1 MSDHLQT
8 LEGKIEPVEL
18 EDEMR
23 SSFID
28 YAMSVLT
35 DRALPD
41 VRDGLKPS
49 QRRILVA
56 MNDLGLAPNKQHR
69 KCAKIAGDTSG
80 NYHPHG
86 EAVIYPTLVRMAQD
100 FNMRYTLVDGQ
111 GNFGSVEGDSPAA
124 MRYTEAR
131 FSKIAVEM
139 LRDIDA
145 NTVDWMPNY
154 DETRREPRV
163 LPSRMPNLL
172 VNGAA
177 GIAVGMATNIPPH
190 NLGEVVDAIMHLVDN
205 PDADADQLM
214 AFIKGPDFPTGGV
227 ILGTGGYKEAYRT
240 GRGRVRVRAKAHTE
254 QLKGNRSAIVVTE
267 LPYQVN
273 RAALIDNIV
282 DLVKTKKITEISDLR
297 NESDRS
303 GMRLVIELKREAIP
317 MVVLNKL
324 YKHTQ
329 MQTTFGIINIAL
341 VGGVP
346 RTLTLP
352 EMLQAYIAFQ
362 KEIVIRRTKFELD
375 KAETRA
381 HILEGLLVALD
392 NLDQIISIIRKAPD
406 GDTARESL
414 MDTFELTRPQA
425 QAILDLRLQKLTG
438 LERDKVKEEHAGL
451 LARIK
456 ELRELLGDE
465 GAVLGVIKGELTEIK
480 RLYNDDRRT
489 EIVPDEGEID
499 LEDLIAE
506 EQMAITITKTGYV
519 KRIPVATYRQQKRG
533 GIGVA
538 GMDLKDEDEVEH
550 LFITSTHNF
559 LLFFTSVGKV
569 YRLKVHEL
577 PLAGRNAKGKHI
589 VNLLPLRQDEK
600 ICAVI
605 NTRDFDVA
613 EGKYLDLRDEAGHRE
628 EDSLRQLQHASQ
640 ERWHHR
646 HRHPRGGRAAGR
658 APHLG
663 RRRPDDDQPSRPGHP
678 LQRGGRA
685 GHRPRYVRRQG
696 DEASQGRRG
705 HQHGRRPRRQRP
717 LRDHRER
724 IRQAHADERVPRA
737 GTWRPGRA
745 HRPAHRPQGIP
756 RGGQGGPRQSRDR
769 AAEPRRGRDPHAG
782 RPDPA
787 LRPHHAGRQG
797 DEHARGR
804 RRERHRPD
812 GRQRE
817 RRHRRGDRRGL
828 ICAVGSAARHH
839 QARRTLVRALKWARA
854 ADAARAHLRCLVSSP
869 VGSGV
874 AARADSSPRRR
885 PRPGPARA
893 AGQPP

>member
-1 MSDHLQT
+1 MSDSLQT
-8 LEGKIEPVEL
+8 LEGKIEPIEL

-56 MNDLGLAPNKQHR
+56 MNDLGLAPNKSHR

-163 LPSRMPNLL
+163 LPSRMPNLM
-172 VNGAA
+172 VNGAS

-190 NLGEVVDAIMHLVDN
+190 NLGEVVDAIYHLVDN
-205 PDADADQLM
+205 PEATADDLM

-227 ILGTGGYKEAYRT
+227 ILGTGGFKEAYRT
-240 GRGRVRVRAKAHTE
+240 GRGRIRVRAKAHTE
-254 QLKGNRSAIVVTE
+254 QIKGNRSAIVVTE

-273 RAALIDNIV
+273 RASLIDNIV

-297 NESDRS
+297 NESDRA

-329 MQTTFGIINIAL
+329 MQTTFGVINIAL

-392 NLDQIISIIRKAPD
+392 NLDQIISIIRRSPD
-406 GDTARESL
+406 GDVAREAL
-414 MDTFELTRPQA
+414 IDTFELTRPQA
-425 QAILDLRLQKLTG
+425 QAILDLRLQRLTG

-456 ELRELLGDE
+456 ELRQLLGDE
-465 GAVLGVIKGELTEIK
+465 GSILALIKGELAEIK
-480 RLYNDDRRT
+480 RMYNDDRRT
-489 EIVPDEGEID
+489 DIVPDEGEID

-538 GMDLKDEDEVEH
+538 GMDLKEEDEVEH
-550 LFITSTHNF
+550 LFITSTHNY

-605 NTRDFDVA
+605 NTRNFDES
-613 EGKYLDLRDEAGHRE
+613 EGKYLILGTRKGIVKKTLFASYNTKLKADGIIAIKIREDDELLAVRHTSGDDDIMMISRLGQAIRFHEADVRPTGRSASGVHGMRLRKGDEVISMDIARDDSDLFVITENGFGKRTPISEYRITG
-628 EDSLRQLQHASQ
+628 
-640 ERWHHR
+640 
-646 HRHPRGGRAAGR
+646 RGG
-658 APHLG
+658 LG
-663 RRRPDDDQPSRPGHP
+663 
-678 LQRGGRA
+678 
-685 GHRPRYVRRQG
+685 VRTVALTDRKG
-696 DEASQGRRG
+696 YLVGVKVV
-705 HQHGRRPRRQRP
+705 
-717 LRDHRER
+717 RENHE
-724 IRQAHADERVPRA
+724 ILL
-737 GTWRPGRA
+737 
-745 HRPAHRPQGIP
+745 
-756 RGGQGGPRQSRDR
+756 QSRDGVMIR
-769 AAEPRRGRDPHAG
+769 
-782 RPDPA
+782 
-787 LRPHHAGRQG
+787 
-797 DEHARGR
+797 
-804 RRERHRPD
+804 
-812 GRQRE
+812 
-817 RRHRRGDRRGL
+817 
-828 ICAVGSAARHH
+828 
-839 QARRTLVRALKWARA
+839 VRADGVSRHGRATQGVRVMNMREGDVVSAIARMVVSESGA
-854 ADAARAHLRCLVSSP
+854 TDEEIDAD
-869 VGSGV
+869 
-874 AARADSSPRRR
+874 
-885 PRPGPARA
+885 
-893 AGQPP
+893 

>member
-1 MSDHLQT
+1 VDQLQT
-8 LEGKIEPVEL
+8 LEGKIEPIEL

-23 SSFID
+23 NSFID
-28 YAMSVLT
+28 YAMSVIV

-56 MNDLGLAPNKQHR
+56 MNDLGLAPNRQHR

-100 FNMRYTLVDGQ
+100 FNMRYPLVDGQ
-111 GNFGSVEGDSPAA
+111 GNFGSVEGDPPAA

-131 FSKIAVEM
+131 LSRIAMEM

-145 NTVDWMPNY
+145 NTVDWVPNY
-154 DETRREPRV
+154 DETRREPTI
-163 LPSRMPNLL
+163 LPSRMPNLM
-172 VNGAA
+172 VNGSN

-190 NLGEVVDAIMHLVDN
+190 NLGEVVDATVALIDD
-205 PDADADQLM
+205 PQATADDLM
-214 AFIKGPDFPTGGV
+214 EYVQGPDFPTGGT
-227 ILGTGGYKEAYRT
+227 ILGTAGFKEAYRT

-254 QLKGNRSAIVVTE
+254 QLKGNRSAIIVTE

-282 DLVKTKKITEISDLR
+282 ELVKSKKLTEISDLR

-303 GMRLVIELKREAIP
+303 GMRLVIELKREAVP

-352 EMLQAYIAFQ
+352 EMLQAYISFQ
-362 KEIVIRRTKFELD
+362 KEIVVRRTKFELD

-392 NLDQIISIIRKAPD
+392 NLDQIIAIIRRASD
-406 GDTARESL
+406 VETARDAL
-414 MDTFELTRPQA
+414 MDTFELTQPQA
-425 QAILDLRLQKLTG
+425 QAILDLRLHRLTQ
-438 LERDKVKEEHAGL
+438 LERESVKQEHQGL

-465 GAVLGVIKGELTEIK
+465 AAIYAVIKGELLEIK
-480 RLYNDDRRT
+480 RLYDDSRRT
-489 EIVPDEGEID
+489 EIVPDEGD
-499 LEDLIAE
+499 LDVEDLIAE

-519 KRIPVATYRQQKRG
+519 KRLPSLTYRQQHRG

-538 GMDLKDEDEVEH
+538 GMDLKEEDEVEH
-550 LFITSTHNF
+550 LFITTTHHF

-577 PLAGRNAKGKHI
+577 PLGGRTSRGKHI
-589 VNLLPLRQDEK
+589 ANLLPMRQDEK

-605 NTRDFDVA
+605 ATRNFDVA
-613 EGKYLDLRDEAGHRE
+613 EGRFLMFGTRKGMVKKTLFGSYNTPLKADGIIAINIREGDELIAV
-628 EDSLRQLQHASQ
+628 
-640 ERWHHR
+640 R
-646 HRHPRGGRAAGR
+646 HTSG
-658 APHLG
+658 
-663 RRRPDDDQPSRPGHP
+663 DDDIIIVSRLGQSIRFHEGDARPMGRNTSGV
-678 LQRGGRA
+678 RGMRM
-685 GHRPRYVRRQG
+685 RKG
-696 DEASQGRRG
+696 DEVIAMDIARDDSDLFVVTENGFGKRTHMDEYPVQG
-705 HQHGRRPRRQRP
+705 
-717 LRDHRER
+717 
-724 IRQAHADERVPRA
+724 
-737 GTWRPGRA
+737 
-745 HRPAHRPQGIP
+745 
-756 RGGQGGPRQSRDR
+756 RGGQGVMTVKLTDRKGYLAGVRVVRENHELMLQSRDGVVIRMR
-769 AAEPRRGRDPHAG
+769 ADEIQRYGRATQGVRVMNMREGDVVVAVARMVISADADAVAPEA
-782 RPDPA
+782 
-787 LRPHHAGRQG
+787 G
-797 DEHARGR
+797 DEEIEG
-804 RRERHRPD
+804 
-812 GRQRE
+812 
-817 RRHRRGDRRGL
+817 
-828 ICAVGSAARHH
+828 
-839 QARRTLVRALKWARA
+839 
-854 ADAARAHLRCLVSSP
+854 
-869 VGSGV
+869 
-874 AARADSSPRRR
+874 
-885 PRPGPARA
+885 
-893 AGQPP
+893 

>member
-1 MSDHLQT
+1 MSDQLQT
-8 LEGKIEPVEL
+8 LEGKIEPIEL
-18 EDEMR
+18 EEEMR

-28 YAMSVLT
+28 YAMSVIV

-56 MNDLGLAPNKQHR
+56 MNDLGLAPTKQPR

-100 FNMRYTLVDGQ
+100 FNMRYTLVQGQ

-131 FSKIAVEM
+131 FSRIAVEM

-145 NTVDWMPNY
+145 NTVDWVPNY
-154 DETRREPRV
+154 DETRREPTV
-163 LPSRMPNLL
+163 LPSRVPNLL
-172 VNGAA
+172 INGSA

-190 NLGEVVDAIMHLVDN
+190 NLGEVVDATVHVVEN
-205 PDADADQLM
+205 PDASADDLM
-214 AFIKGPDFPTGGV
+214 QFIKGPDFPTGGV
-227 ILGTGGYKEAYRT
+227 ILGTAGFKEAYRT

-254 QLKGNRSAIVVTE
+254 QIRGNRSAIIVTE

-273 RAALIDNIV
+273 RASLIDNIV
-282 DLVKTKKITEISDLR
+282 DLVKNKKLTEISDLR
-297 NESDRS
+297 NESDRN
-303 GMRLVIELKREAIP
+303 GMRLVIELKREAVP

-352 EMLQAYIAFQ
+352 EMIKAYIAFQ
-362 KEIVIRRTKFELD
+362 KEIIIRRTKFELD

-392 NLDQIISIIRKAPD
+392 NLDQIISIIRHAAD
-406 GDTARESL
+406 VESARDAL
-414 MDTFELTRPQA
+414 IDTFELTRPQA
-425 QAILDLRLQKLTG
+425 QAILDLRLQKLTS
-438 LERDKVKEEHAGL
+438 LERDKVKEEHEGL
-451 LARIK
+451 LTRIK
-456 ELRELLGDE
+456 ELRALLGDE
-465 GAVLGVIKGELTEIK
+465 AAIYGVIRDELLEIK

-538 GMDLKDEDEVEH
+538 GMDLKEEDEVEH
-550 LFITSTHNF
+550 LFITSTHNY

-605 NTRDFDVA
+605 NTHNFDVS
-613 EGKYLDLRDEAGHRE
+613 EGKYLIFATRLGIVKKTLFGSYNTPRKSDGIIAIDIRDGDELLAVRHTSGDDDVMMISRLGQAIRFHESDVRPMGRNASGVRGMKLRKGDEVISMDIARDDSDLFVITENGFGKRTPISEYRITG
-628 EDSLRQLQHASQ
+628 
-640 ERWHHR
+640 
-646 HRHPRGGRAAGR
+646 RGGIGIRTVALTDRKGY
-658 APHLG
+658 LVG
-663 RRRPDDDQPSRPGHP
+663 VKV
-678 LQRGGRA
+678 
-685 GHRPRYVRRQG
+685 VR
-696 DEASQGRRG
+696 DNHEIM
-705 HQHGRRPRRQRP
+705 
-717 LRDHRER
+717 L
-724 IRQAHADERVPRA
+724 
-737 GTWRPGRA
+737 
-745 HRPAHRPQGIP
+745 
-756 RGGQGGPRQSRDR
+756 QSRD
-769 AAEPRRGRDPHAG
+769 
-782 RPDPA
+782 
-787 LRPHHAGRQG
+787 
-797 DEHARGR
+797 
-804 RRERHRPD
+804 
-812 GRQRE
+812 
-817 RRHRRGDRRGL
+817 
-828 ICAVGSAARHH
+828 
-839 QARRTLVRALKWARA
+839 
-854 ADAARAHLRCLVSSP
+854 
-869 VGSGV
+869 GV
-874 AARADSSPRRR
+874 VIRMRADGIQRYGRATQGVKVMNMREGDVVSAI
-885 PRPGPARA
+885 ARMVVSDSGTTDEEIDA
-893 AGQPP
+893 N

>member
-1 MSDHLQT
+1 MSDSLQT
-8 LEGKIEPVEL
+8 LEGKIEPIEL

-28 YAMSVLT
+28 YAMSVIT

-49 QRRILVA
+49 QRRVLVA

-100 FNMRYTLVDGQ
+100 FNMRYPLVDGQ

-131 FSKIAVEM
+131 FSKISVEM
-139 LRDIDA
+139 MRDIDA

-154 DETRREPRV
+154 DETRREPTV
-163 LPSRMPNLL
+163 LPSRMPNLM

-190 NLGEVVDAIMHLVDN
+190 NLGEVVDATMHVIDD
-205 PDADADQLM
+205 PDASPDDLM
-214 AFIKGPDFPTGGV
+214 KFIKGPDFPTGGV
-227 ILGTGGYKEAYRT
+227 ILGTTGFKEAYRT

-254 QLKGNRSAIVVTE
+254 RLKGNRSAIVVTE

-273 RAALIDNIV
+273 RASLIDNIV
-282 DLVKTKKITEISDLR
+282 DLVKTKKLTEISDLR

-346 RTLTLP
+346 RTLALP
-352 EMLQAYIAFQ
+352 DMLKAYVAFQ

-392 NLDQIISIIRKAPD
+392 NLDQVISIIRKASD
-406 GDTARESL
+406 VDVARDAL

-425 QAILDLRLQKLTG
+425 QAILDLRLQKLTS
-438 LERDKVKEEHAGL
+438 LERDKVTEEHHGL

-456 ELRELLGDE
+456 ELRELLGDQ
-465 GAVLGVIKGELTEIK
+465 ASIYGVIKTELLEIK

-489 EIVPDEGEID
+489 DIVPDEGELD

-533 GIGVA
+533 GIGVS
-538 GMDLKDEDEVEH
+538 GMDLKEEDEVEH

-605 NTRDFDVA
+605 NTRNFDVS
-613 EGKYLDLRDEAGHRE
+613 EGKHLILGTRKGVVKKTLFGSYSTPRKSDGIIAIKIREDDELLAVRHTSGDDDIMIISRLGQAIRFHESDVRPTGRSASGVIGMRLRKGDEVISMDIARDDSDLFVITENGFGKRTPISEYRITG
-628 EDSLRQLQHASQ
+628 
-640 ERWHHR
+640 
-646 HRHPRGGRAAGR
+646 RGGIG
-658 APHLG
+658 
-663 RRRPDDDQPSRPGHP
+663 
-678 LQRGGRA
+678 
-685 GHRPRYVRRQG
+685 VRTVALTDRKG
-696 DEASQGRRG
+696 YLVGVKVV
-705 HQHGRRPRRQRP
+705 
-717 LRDHRER
+717 RENHE
-724 IRQAHADERVPRA
+724 IML
-737 GTWRPGRA
+737 
-745 HRPAHRPQGIP
+745 
-756 RGGQGGPRQSRDR
+756 QSRDGVVIR
-769 AAEPRRGRDPHAG
+769 
-782 RPDPA
+782 
-787 LRPHHAGRQG
+787 
-797 DEHARGR
+797 
-804 RRERHRPD
+804 
-812 GRQRE
+812 
-817 RRHRRGDRRGL
+817 
-828 ICAVGSAARHH
+828 
-839 QARRTLVRALKWARA
+839 VRADGISRHGRATQGVRVMNMREGDIVSAIARMVVSESGA
-854 ADAARAHLRCLVSSP
+854 TDEEIEAD
-869 VGSGV
+869 
-874 AARADSSPRRR
+874 
-885 PRPGPARA
+885 
-893 AGQPP
+893 

>member
-1 MSDHLQT
+1 MSDNLQT
-8 LEGKIEPVEL
+8 LEGKIEPIEL

-28 YAMSVLT
+28 YAMSVIT

-49 QRRILVA
+49 QRRVLVA
-56 MNDLGLAPNKQHR
+56 MHDLGLAPNKAHR

-100 FNMRYTLVDGQ
+100 FNMRYPLVGGQ

-131 FSKIAVEM
+131 FSRIAVEM
-139 LRDIDA
+139 MRDIDA
-145 NTVDWMPNY
+145 NTVDWKPNY
-154 DETRREPRV
+154 DETRREPTV
-163 LPSRMPNLL
+163 LPSRMPNLM
-172 VNGAA
+172 VNGAS

-190 NLGEVVDAIMHLVDN
+190 NLGEVVDATVHVLDH
-205 PDADADQLM
+205 PDATADDLM
-214 AFIKGPDFPTGGV
+214 ELIKGPDFPTGGV
-227 ILGTGGYKEAYRT
+227 ILGTAGFKEAYRT

-282 DLVKTKKITEISDLR
+282 DLVKTKKLTEISDLR

-352 EMLQAYIAFQ
+352 EMLKAYVAFQ

-392 NLDQIISIIRKAPD
+392 NLDQVISIIRKASD
-406 GDTARESL
+406 VDTARAAL

-425 QAILDLRLQKLTG
+425 QAILDLRLQKLTS
-438 LERDKVKEEHAGL
+438 LERDKVTEEHHGL

-465 GAVLGVIKGELTEIK
+465 ANIYGVIKTELLEIK

-489 EIVPDEGEID
+489 EIVPDEGELD

-506 EQMAITITKTGYV
+506 EQMVITITKTGYV

-533 GIGVA
+533 GVGVA
-538 GMDLKDEDEVEH
+538 GMELKEEDEVEH

-605 NTRDFDVA
+605 NTRNFDPSD
-613 EGKYLDLRDEAGHRE
+613 GKFLIFGTRAGNVKKTLFGSYNTPLKADGIIAIDIRPGDELMAVRNTTG
-628 EDSLRQLQHASQ
+628 
-640 ERWHHR
+640 
-646 HRHPRGGRAAGR
+646 
-658 APHLG
+658 
-663 RRRPDDDQPSRPGHP
+663 DDDIMMVSRLGQGIRFHESDVRPTGRNTSGM
-678 LQRGGRA
+678 RGMKL
-685 GHRPRYVRRQG
+685 RR
-696 DEASQGRRG
+696 
-705 HQHGRRPRRQRP
+705 
-717 LRDHRER
+717 
-724 IRQAHADERVPRA
+724 ADEVISMDIARDDSDLFVVTDNGYGKRTPISEWRVQA
-737 GTWRPGRA
+737 
-745 HRPAHRPQGIP
+745 
-756 RGGQGGPRQSRDR
+756 RGGQGVIAIKLTDVKGYLVGVRLVRENHELMLQSRDGVMIRIRSDGISRQSRTATGVR
-769 AAEPRRGRDPHAG
+769 VMNMRE
-782 RPDPA
+782 
-787 LRPHHAGRQG
+787 G
-797 DEHARGR
+797 DVVSAIARMVVSESGATD
-804 RRERHRPD
+804 EEID
-812 GRQRE
+812 
-817 RRHRRGDRRGL
+817 
-828 ICAVGSAARHH
+828 
-839 QARRTLVRALKWARA
+839 
-854 ADAARAHLRCLVSSP
+854 AD
-869 VGSGV
+869 
-874 AARADSSPRRR
+874 
-885 PRPGPARA
+885 
-893 AGQPP
+893 

>member
-1 MSDHLQT
+1 MSDSLQT
-8 LEGKIEPVEL
+8 LEGKIEPIEL

-56 MNDLGLAPNKQHR
+56 MNDLGLAPNKAHR

-139 LRDIDA
+139 LRDLDS
-145 NTVDWMPNY
+145 NTVDWMANY

-163 LPSRMPNLL
+163 LPSRMPNLM

-190 NLGEVVDAIMHLVDN
+190 NLGEVVDAIVHLVDN
-205 PDADADQLM
+205 PGATADDLM
-214 AFIKGPDFPTGGV
+214 EFIKGPDFPTGGV
-227 ILGTGGYKEAYRT
+227 ILGTGGFKEAYRT
-240 GRGRVRVRAKAHTE
+240 GRGRIRVRAKAHTE
-254 QLKGNRSAIVVTE
+254 QIKGNRSAIIVTE

-297 NESDRS
+297 NESDRA

-329 MQTTFGIINIAL
+329 MQTTFGVINIAL

-392 NLDQIISIIRKAPD
+392 NLDQIISIIRHAAD
-406 GDTARESL
+406 GDAARDAL
-414 MDTFELTRPQA
+414 MDTFELTRPQS

-456 ELRELLGDE
+456 ELRDLLGDE
-465 GAVLGVIKGELTEIK
+465 SAVLGVIKSELAEIR
-480 RLYNDDRRT
+480 RLFNDDRRT
-489 EIVPDEGEID
+489 DIVPDEGEID

-519 KRIPVATYRQQKRG
+519 KRLPVATYRQQKRG

-538 GMDLKDEDEVEH
+538 GMDLKEEDEVEH

-605 NTRDFDVA
+605 NTRNFGESD
-613 EGKYLDLRDEAGHRE
+613 GKYLILGTRKGIVKKTLFASYNTKLKADGIIAIKIREDDELLAVRNTSGDDDIMMISRLGQAIRFHESDVRPTGRSASGVHGMRLRKGDEVISMDIARDDSDLFVITENGFGKRTPISEYRITA
-628 EDSLRQLQHASQ
+628 
-640 ERWHHR
+640 
-646 HRHPRGGRAAGR
+646 RGGLGVRTVALTDRKGYLVGVKVVRENHEIMLQSREGVMIRVRADGISRHGR
-658 APHLG
+658 AT
-663 RRRPDDDQPSRPGHP
+663 
-678 LQRGGRA
+678 
-685 GHRPRYVRRQG
+685 QG
-696 DEASQGRRG
+696 VKVMNMREGDVVSAIARMVVSESGATDEEI
-705 HQHGRRPRRQRP
+705 
-717 LRDHRER
+717 D
-724 IRQAHADERVPRA
+724 AD
-737 GTWRPGRA
+737 
-745 HRPAHRPQGIP
+745 
-756 RGGQGGPRQSRDR
+756 
-769 AAEPRRGRDPHAG
+769 
-782 RPDPA
+782 
-787 LRPHHAGRQG
+787 
-797 DEHARGR
+797 
-804 RRERHRPD
+804 
-812 GRQRE
+812 
-817 RRHRRGDRRGL
+817 
-828 ICAVGSAARHH
+828 
-839 QARRTLVRALKWARA
+839 
-854 ADAARAHLRCLVSSP
+854 
-869 VGSGV
+869 
-874 AARADSSPRRR
+874 
-885 PRPGPARA
+885 
-893 AGQPP
+893 

>member
-1 MSDHLQT
+1 MSDSLQT
-8 LEGKIEPVEL
+8 LEGKIEPIEL

-56 MNDLGLAPNKQHR
+56 MNDLGLAPNKAHR

-139 LRDIDA
+139 LRDLDA

-163 LPSRMPNLL
+163 LPSRMPNLM

-190 NLGEVVDAIMHLVDN
+190 NLGEVVDAIVHLVDN
-205 PDADADQLM
+205 PAATADDLM
-214 AFIKGPDFPTGGV
+214 EFIKGPDFPTGGV
-227 ILGTGGYKEAYRT
+227 ILGTGGFKEAYRT
-240 GRGRVRVRAKAHTE
+240 GRGRIRVRAKAHTE

-297 NESDRS
+297 NESDRA

-329 MQTTFGIINIAL
+329 MQTTFGVINIAL

-392 NLDQIISIIRKAPD
+392 NLDQIISIIRHAAD
-406 GDTARESL
+406 GDTAREAL

-456 ELRELLGDE
+456 ELRDLLGDE
-465 GAVLGVIKGELTEIK
+465 SAVLGVIKSELAEIR
-480 RLYNDDRRT
+480 RLFNDDRRT
-489 EIVPDEGEID
+489 DIVPDEGEID

-519 KRIPVATYRQQKRG
+519 KRLPVATYRQQKRG
-533 GIGVA
+533 GVGVA
-538 GMDLKDEDEVEH
+538 GMDLKEEDEVEH

-605 NTRDFDVA
+605 NTRNFDES
-613 EGKYLDLRDEAGHRE
+613 EGKYLVLGTRRGIVKKTLFASYNTKLKADGIIAIKIREDDELLAVRHTSGDDDVMMISRLGQAIRFHESDVRPTGRSASGVRGMRLRKGDEVISMDVARDDSDLFVITENGFGKRTPISEYRITA
-628 EDSLRQLQHASQ
+628 
-640 ERWHHR
+640 
-646 HRHPRGGRAAGR
+646 RGGLGVRTVALTDRKGYLVGVKVVRENHEIMLQSREGVMIRVRADGISRHGR
-658 APHLG
+658 AT
-663 RRRPDDDQPSRPGHP
+663 
-678 LQRGGRA
+678 
-685 GHRPRYVRRQG
+685 QG
-696 DEASQGRRG
+696 VKVMNMREGDVVSAIARMVVSESGATDEEI
-705 HQHGRRPRRQRP
+705 
-717 LRDHRER
+717 D
-724 IRQAHADERVPRA
+724 AD
-737 GTWRPGRA
+737 
-745 HRPAHRPQGIP
+745 
-756 RGGQGGPRQSRDR
+756 
-769 AAEPRRGRDPHAG
+769 
-782 RPDPA
+782 
-787 LRPHHAGRQG
+787 
-797 DEHARGR
+797 
-804 RRERHRPD
+804 
-812 GRQRE
+812 
-817 RRHRRGDRRGL
+817 
-828 ICAVGSAARHH
+828 
-839 QARRTLVRALKWARA
+839 
-854 ADAARAHLRCLVSSP
+854 
-869 VGSGV
+869 
-874 AARADSSPRRR
+874 
-885 PRPGPARA
+885 
-893 AGQPP
+893 

>member
-1 MSDHLQT
+1 MSDSLQT
-8 LEGKIEPVEL
+8 LEGKIEPIEL

-56 MNDLGLAPNKQHR
+56 MNDLGLAPNKAHR

-139 LRDIDA
+139 LRDIDS

-163 LPSRMPNLL
+163 LPSRMPNLM
-172 VNGAA
+172 VNGAS

-190 NLGEVVDAIMHLVDN
+190 NLGEVVDAIYHLVDN
-205 PDADADQLM
+205 PEATADDLM
-214 AFIKGPDFPTGGV
+214 QFIKGPDFPTGGV
-227 ILGTGGYKEAYRT
+227 ILGTGGFKEAYRT
-240 GRGRVRVRAKAHTE
+240 GRGRIRVRAKAHTE
-254 QLKGNRSAIVVTE
+254 PIKGNRSAIVVTE

-273 RAALIDNIV
+273 RTSLIDNIV

-329 MQTTFGIINIAL
+329 MQTTFGVINIAL

-392 NLDQIISIIRKAPD
+392 NLDQIISIIRKSPD
-406 GDTARESL
+406 GDIAREAL
-414 MDTFELTRPQA
+414 IDTFELTRPQA
-425 QAILDLRLQKLTG
+425 QAILDLRLQRLTG

-465 GAVLGVIKGELTEIK
+465 GSIRALIKGELAEIK

-489 EIVPDEGEID
+489 DIVPDEGEID

-538 GMDLKDEDEVEH
+538 GMDLKEEDEVEH

-605 NTRDFDVA
+605 NTRNFGESD
-613 EGKYLDLRDEAGHRE
+613 GKYLILGTRNGIVKKTLFASYNTKLKADGIIAIKIREDDELLAVRNTSGDDDLMMISRLGQAIRFHEADVRPTGRSASGVHGMRLRKGDEVISMDIARD
-628 EDSLRQLQHASQ
+628 DSDLFVITENGFGKRTPISEYRITA
-640 ERWHHR
+640 
-646 HRHPRGGRAAGR
+646 RGG
-658 APHLG
+658 LG
-663 RRRPDDDQPSRPGHP
+663 
-678 LQRGGRA
+678 
-685 GHRPRYVRRQG
+685 VRTIALTDRKG
-696 DEASQGRRG
+696 YLVGVKVV
-705 HQHGRRPRRQRP
+705 
-717 LRDHRER
+717 RENHE
-724 IRQAHADERVPRA
+724 IVL
-737 GTWRPGRA
+737 
-745 HRPAHRPQGIP
+745 
-756 RGGQGGPRQSRDR
+756 QSRD
-769 AAEPRRGRDPHAG
+769 
-782 RPDPA
+782 
-787 LRPHHAGRQG
+787 
-797 DEHARGR
+797 
-804 RRERHRPD
+804 
-812 GRQRE
+812 
-817 RRHRRGDRRGL
+817 
-828 ICAVGSAARHH
+828 
-839 QARRTLVRALKWARA
+839 
-854 ADAARAHLRCLVSSP
+854 
-869 VGSGV
+869 GV
-874 AARADSSPRRR
+874 VIRMRADGISRYGRATQGVKVMNMREGDVVSAI
-885 PRPGPARA
+885 ARMVVSESGA
-893 AGQPP
+893 TDEEIDAD

>member
-1 MSDHLQT
+1 MSDSLQT
-8 LEGKIEPVEL
+8 LEGKIEPIEL

-131 FSKIAVEM
+131 FSRIAVEM

-154 DETRREPRV
+154 DETRREPKV

-190 NLGEVVDAIMHLVDN
+190 NLGEVVDAIEHLIEHPEATADDLMH
-205 PDADADQLM
+205 
-214 AFIKGPDFPTGGV
+214 FIQGPDFPTGGV
-227 ILGTGGYKEAYRT
+227 ILGTAGFKEAYRT

-273 RAALIDNIV
+273 RASLIDNIV

-329 MQTTFGIINIAL
+329 MQTTFGVINIAL

-392 NLDQIISIIRKAPD
+392 NLDQIISIIRHAAD
-406 GDTARESL
+406 AETAREAL
-414 MDTFELTRPQA
+414 IDTFELTRPQA

-465 GAVLGVIKGELTEIK
+465 TAVMAVIKGELLDIK

-519 KRIPVATYRQQKRG
+519 KRLPVATYRQQKRG

-538 GMDLKDEDEVEH
+538 GMDLKEEDEVEH

-605 NTRDFDVA
+605 NTRNFEESD
-613 EGKYLDLRDEAGHRE
+613 GKYLILGTRNGIVKKTLFSSYNTKLKADGIIAIKIREDDELLAVRNTSGDDDLMMVSRLGQAIRFHESDVRPTGRSASGVHGMRLRKGDEVISMDIARD
-628 EDSLRQLQHASQ
+628 DSDLFVITENGFGKRTPIS
-640 ERWHHR
+640 EYRITG
-646 HRHPRGGRAAGR
+646 RGG
-658 APHLG
+658 LG
-663 RRRPDDDQPSRPGHP
+663 
-678 LQRGGRA
+678 
-685 GHRPRYVRRQG
+685 VRTVALTDRKG
-696 DEASQGRRG
+696 YLVGVKVV
-705 HQHGRRPRRQRP
+705 
-717 LRDHRER
+717 RENHE
-724 IRQAHADERVPRA
+724 IML
-737 GTWRPGRA
+737 
-745 HRPAHRPQGIP
+745 
-756 RGGQGGPRQSRDR
+756 QSRDGVMIR
-769 AAEPRRGRDPHAG
+769 
-782 RPDPA
+782 
-787 LRPHHAGRQG
+787 
-797 DEHARGR
+797 
-804 RRERHRPD
+804 
-812 GRQRE
+812 
-817 RRHRRGDRRGL
+817 
-828 ICAVGSAARHH
+828 
-839 QARRTLVRALKWARA
+839 VRADGISRHGRATQGVKVMNMREGDVVSAIARMVVSESGA
-854 ADAARAHLRCLVSSP
+854 TDEEIDAD
-869 VGSGV
+869 
-874 AARADSSPRRR
+874 
-885 PRPGPARA
+885 
-893 AGQPP
+893 

>member
-1 MSDHLQT
+1 MSDNLQT
-8 LEGKIEPVEL
+8 LEGKIEPIEL

-28 YAMSVLT
+28 YAMSVIT

-49 QRRILVA
+49 QRRVLVA
-56 MNDLGLAPNKQHR
+56 MHDLGLAPNKAHR

-100 FNMRYTLVDGQ
+100 FNMRYPLVGGQ

-139 LRDIDA
+139 MRDIDA
-145 NTVDWMPNY
+145 NTVDWKPNY
-154 DETRREPRV
+154 DETRREPTV
-163 LPSRMPNLL
+163 LPSRMPNLM
-172 VNGAA
+172 VNGAS

-190 NLGEVVDAIMHLVDN
+190 NLGEVVDATVHVLDH
-205 PDADADQLM
+205 PDATPDDLM
-214 AFIKGPDFPTGGV
+214 EFIKGPDFPTGGV
-227 ILGTGGYKEAYRT
+227 ILGTAGFKEAYRT

-254 QLKGNRSAIVVTE
+254 QIKGNRSAIVVTE

-273 RAALIDNIV
+273 RASLIDNIV
-282 DLVKTKKITEISDLR
+282 DLVKTKKLTEISDLR

-352 EMLQAYIAFQ
+352 EMLKAYVAFQ
-362 KEIVIRRTKFELD
+362 KEIVIRRTTFELD

-392 NLDQIISIIRKAPD
+392 NLDQVIRIIRKASD
-406 GDTARESL
+406 VDAAREAL

-425 QAILDLRLQKLTG
+425 QAILDLRLQKLTS
-438 LERDKVKEEHAGL
+438 LERDKVTEEHHGL
-451 LARIK
+451 LVRIK

-465 GAVLGVIKGELTEIK
+465 ANIYGVIKTELLEIR

-489 EIVPDEGEID
+489 EIVPDMGELD

-519 KRIPVATYRQQKRG
+519 KRLPVATYRQQKRG

-538 GMDLKDEDEVEH
+538 GMDLKEEDEVEH

-589 VNLLPLRQDEK
+589 VNLLPLAPGRE
-600 ICAVI
+600 
-605 NTRDFDVA
+605 
-613 EGKYLDLRDEAGHRE
+613 DLRRHQHAQLRRQRGQVPDPRDAQGCGQ
-628 EDSLRQLQHASQ
+628 EDAVRVLQHQAQ
-640 ERWHHR
+640 GRRHHR
-646 HRHPRGGRAAGR
+646 HQHPRGRRAAGR

-663 RRRPDDDQPSRPGHP
+663 RRRRHDDQPPGPGHP
-678 LQRGGRA
+678 LPRGRRAPDRPQRLGGARHA
-685 GHRPRYVRRQG
+685 P
-696 DEASQGRRG
+696 AQGRRG
-705 HQHGRRPRRQRP
+705 HQHGYRPRRQRP

-724 IRQAHADERVPRA
+724 LRQAHAHQRVPHHRA
-737 GTWRPGRA
+737 RRAGRA
-745 HRPAHRPQGIP
+745 HRRADRPQGVP
-756 RGGQGGPRQSRDR
+756 GRRQGGAREPRDR
-769 AAEPRRGRDPHAG
+769 ASESRRRGHSHA
-782 RPDPA
+782 RRRHQP
-787 LRPHHAGRQG
+787 LRARHAGRQG
-797 DEHARGR
+797 HEHARGR
-804 RRERHRPD
+804 RRQRHRPH

-817 RRHRRGDRRGL
+817 RGDGRRDRRGL
-828 ICAVGSAARHH
+828 I
-839 QARRTLVRALKWARA
+839 
-854 ADAARAHLRCLVSSP
+854 
-869 VGSGV
+869 
-874 AARADSSPRRR
+874 
-885 PRPGPARA
+885 A
-893 AGQPP
+893 AGESTWGAA

>member
-1 MSDHLQT
+1 MSDSLQT
-8 LEGKIEPVEL
+8 LEGKIEPIEL

-56 MNDLGLAPNKQHR
+56 MNDLGLAPNKAHR

-139 LRDIDA
+139 LRDLDA

-163 LPSRMPNLL
+163 LPSRMPNLM
-172 VNGAA
+172 VNGAS

-190 NLGEVVDAIMHLVDN
+190 NLGEVVDAIYHLVDN
-205 PDADADQLM
+205 PQATADDLM
-214 AFIKGPDFPTGGV
+214 EFIKGPDFPTGGV
-227 ILGTGGYKEAYRT
+227 ILGTGGFKEAYRT
-240 GRGRVRVRAKAHTE
+240 GRGRIRVRAKAHTE
-254 QLKGNRSAIVVTE
+254 QIKGNRSAIIVTE

-297 NESDRS
+297 NESDRA

-329 MQTTFGIINIAL
+329 MQTTFGVINIAL

-392 NLDQIISIIRKAPD
+392 NLDQIISIIRKSPD
-406 GDTARESL
+406 GDIAREAL
-414 MDTFELTRPQA
+414 IDTFELTRPQA
-425 QAILDLRLQKLTG
+425 QAILDLRLQRLTG

-465 GAVLGVIKGELTEIK
+465 GSILALIKGELAEIK

-489 EIVPDEGEID
+489 DIVPDEGEID

-519 KRIPVATYRQQKRG
+519 KRIPVATYRQQRRG

-538 GMDLKDEDEVEH
+538 GMDLKEEDEVEH
-550 LFITSTHNF
+550 LFITSTHNY

-605 NTRDFDVA
+605 NTRNFEESD
-613 EGKYLDLRDEAGHRE
+613 GKYLILGTRKGIVKKTLFASYNTKLKADGIIAIKIREDDELLVARNTSGDDDIMMISRLGQAIRFHESDVRPTGRSASGVHGMRLRKGDEVITMDIARDDSDLFVITENGFGKRTPISEYRITG
-628 EDSLRQLQHASQ
+628 
-640 ERWHHR
+640 
-646 HRHPRGGRAAGR
+646 RGGIG
-658 APHLG
+658 
-663 RRRPDDDQPSRPGHP
+663 
-678 LQRGGRA
+678 
-685 GHRPRYVRRQG
+685 VRTIALTDRKG
-696 DEASQGRRG
+696 YLVGVKVV
-705 HQHGRRPRRQRP
+705 
-717 LRDHRER
+717 RENHE
-724 IRQAHADERVPRA
+724 IML
-737 GTWRPGRA
+737 
-745 HRPAHRPQGIP
+745 
-756 RGGQGGPRQSRDR
+756 QSRDGVVIR
-769 AAEPRRGRDPHAG
+769 
-782 RPDPA
+782 
-787 LRPHHAGRQG
+787 
-797 DEHARGR
+797 
-804 RRERHRPD
+804 
-812 GRQRE
+812 
-817 RRHRRGDRRGL
+817 
-828 ICAVGSAARHH
+828 
-839 QARRTLVRALKWARA
+839 VRADGISRHGRATQGVRVMNMREGDVVSAIARMVVSESGA
-854 ADAARAHLRCLVSSP
+854 TDEEIDAD
-869 VGSGV
+869 
-874 AARADSSPRRR
+874 
-885 PRPGPARA
+885 
-893 AGQPP
+893 

>member
-1 MSDHLQT
+1 MSDSLQT
-8 LEGKIEPVEL
+8 LEGKIEPIEL

-139 LRDIDA
+139 MRDIDA

-154 DETRREPRV
+154 DETRREPKV

-190 NLGEVVDAIMHLVDN
+190 NLGEVVDAIMHMVDN
-205 PDADADQLM
+205 PEATADDLM
-214 AFIKGPDFPTGGV
+214 QFIHGPDFPTGGV
-227 ILGTGGYKEAYRT
+227 ILGTGGFKEAYRT

-273 RAALIDNIV
+273 RASLIDNIV

-392 NLDQIISIIRKAPD
+392 NLDQIISIIRHAAD
-406 GDTARESL
+406 GETARDAL
-414 MDTFELTRPQA
+414 IDTFELTRPQA

-465 GAVLGVIKGELTEIK
+465 NAVLGVIKTELTEIR

-489 EIVPDEGEID
+489 DIVPDEGEID

-519 KRIPVATYRQQKRG
+519 KRLPVATYRQQKRG

-538 GMDLKDEDEVEH
+538 GMDLKEEDEVEH

-605 NTRDFDVA
+605 NTRNFEESD
-613 EGKYLDLRDEAGHRE
+613 GKYLILGTRNGIVKKTLFSSYNTKLKADGIIAIKIREDDELLAVRNTSGDDDIMMISRLGQAIRFHEADVRPTGRSASGVHGMRLRKGDEVISMDIARDDSDLFVITENGFGKRTPISEYRITG
-628 EDSLRQLQHASQ
+628 
-640 ERWHHR
+640 
-646 HRHPRGGRAAGR
+646 RGG
-658 APHLG
+658 LG
-663 RRRPDDDQPSRPGHP
+663 
-678 LQRGGRA
+678 
-685 GHRPRYVRRQG
+685 VRTVALTDRKG
-696 DEASQGRRG
+696 YLVGVKVV
-705 HQHGRRPRRQRP
+705 
-717 LRDHRER
+717 RENHE
-724 IRQAHADERVPRA
+724 IML
-737 GTWRPGRA
+737 
-745 HRPAHRPQGIP
+745 
-756 RGGQGGPRQSRDR
+756 QSRDGVMIR
-769 AAEPRRGRDPHAG
+769 
-782 RPDPA
+782 
-787 LRPHHAGRQG
+787 
-797 DEHARGR
+797 
-804 RRERHRPD
+804 
-812 GRQRE
+812 
-817 RRHRRGDRRGL
+817 
-828 ICAVGSAARHH
+828 
-839 QARRTLVRALKWARA
+839 VRADGISRHGRATQGVKVMNMREGDVVSAIARMVVSESGA
-854 ADAARAHLRCLVSSP
+854 TDEEIDAD
-869 VGSGV
+869 
-874 AARADSSPRRR
+874 
-885 PRPGPARA
+885 
-893 AGQPP
+893 

>member
-1 MSDHLQT
+1 MSDSLQT
-8 LEGKIEPVEL
+8 LEGKIEPIEL

-56 MNDLGLAPNKQHR
+56 MNDLGLAPNKSHR

-163 LPSRMPNLL
+163 LPSRMPNLM
-172 VNGAA
+172 VNGAS

-190 NLGEVVDAIMHLVDN
+190 NLGEVVDAIYHLVDN
-205 PDADADQLM
+205 PEATADDLM
-214 AFIKGPDFPTGGV
+214 QFIKGPDFPTGGV
-227 ILGTGGYKEAYRT
+227 ILGTGGFKEAYRT

-254 QLKGNRSAIVVTE
+254 QIKGNRSAIVVTE

-273 RAALIDNIV
+273 RASLIDNIV

-297 NESDRS
+297 NESDRA

-392 NLDQIISIIRKAPD
+392 NLDQIISIVRQSPD
-406 GDTARESL
+406 GETAREAL
-414 MDTFELTRPQA
+414 IDTFELTRPQA

-465 GAVLGVIKGELTEIK
+465 SAILGVIKGELAEIK

-489 EIVPDEGEID
+489 DIVPDEGEID

-519 KRIPVATYRQQKRG
+519 KRLPVATYRQQKRG

-538 GMDLKDEDEVEH
+538 GMDLKEEDEVEH

-605 NTRDFDVA
+605 NTRNFDES
-613 EGKYLDLRDEAGHRE
+613 EGKYLILGTRKGIVKKTLFASYNTKLKADGIIAIKIREDDELLAVRHTSGDDDIMMISRLGQAIRFHESDVRPTGRSASGVHGMRLRKGDEVISMDIARDDSDLFVITENGFGKRTPISEYRITG
-628 EDSLRQLQHASQ
+628 
-640 ERWHHR
+640 
-646 HRHPRGGRAAGR
+646 RGG
-658 APHLG
+658 LG
-663 RRRPDDDQPSRPGHP
+663 
-678 LQRGGRA
+678 
-685 GHRPRYVRRQG
+685 VRTVALTDRKG
-696 DEASQGRRG
+696 YLVGVKVV
-705 HQHGRRPRRQRP
+705 
-717 LRDHRER
+717 RENHE
-724 IRQAHADERVPRA
+724 IML
-737 GTWRPGRA
+737 
-745 HRPAHRPQGIP
+745 
-756 RGGQGGPRQSRDR
+756 QSRDGVMIR
-769 AAEPRRGRDPHAG
+769 
-782 RPDPA
+782 
-787 LRPHHAGRQG
+787 
-797 DEHARGR
+797 
-804 RRERHRPD
+804 
-812 GRQRE
+812 
-817 RRHRRGDRRGL
+817 
-828 ICAVGSAARHH
+828 
-839 QARRTLVRALKWARA
+839 VRADGISRHGRATQGVRVMNMREGDVVSAIARMVVSESGA
-854 ADAARAHLRCLVSSP
+854 TDEEIDAD
-869 VGSGV
+869 
-874 AARADSSPRRR
+874 
-885 PRPGPARA
+885 
-893 AGQPP
+893 

>member
-1 MSDHLQT
+1 MSDGLQT
-8 LEGKIEPVEL
+8 LEGKIEPIEL

-139 LRDIDA
+139 LRDLDA

-154 DETRREPRV
+154 DETRREPKV
-163 LPSRMPNLL
+163 LPSRMPNLM
-172 VNGAA
+172 VNGAS

-190 NLGEVVDAIMHLVDN
+190 NLGEVVDAIEHLI
-205 PDADADQLM
+205 DAPEATADDLM
-214 AFIKGPDFPTGGV
+214 QFIKGPDFPTGGV
-227 ILGTGGYKEAYRT
+227 ILGTGGFKEAYRT
-240 GRGRVRVRAKAHTE
+240 GRGRIRVRAKAHTE
-254 QLKGNRSAIVVTE
+254 SLKGNRSAIIVTE

-273 RAALIDNIV
+273 RASLIDNIV
-282 DLVKTKKITEISDLR
+282 ELVKTKKITEISDLR

-329 MQTTFGIINIAL
+329 MQTTFGVINIAL

-392 NLDQIISIIRKAPD
+392 NLDQIIAIIRHASD
-406 GDTARESL
+406 VDSAREAL
-414 MDTFELTRPQA
+414 MDTFELTRPQS
-425 QAILDLRLQKLTG
+425 QAILDLRLQKLTS

-465 GAVLGVIKGELTEIK
+465 GAIMGVIKGELLEIK

-538 GMDLKDEDEVEH
+538 GMELKEEDEVEH
-550 LFITSTHNF
+550 LFITSTHNY

-605 NTRDFDVA
+605 NTRNFDPS
-613 EGKYLDLRDEAGHRE
+613 EGRFLILGTRQGIVKKTLFASYNTKLKADGIIAITIREDDELLAVRHTSGDDDVMMISRLGQAIRFHESDVRPTGRSASGVHGMRLRKGDEVISMDIARDDSDLFVITENGFGKRTPISEYRITA
-628 EDSLRQLQHASQ
+628 
-640 ERWHHR
+640 
-646 HRHPRGGRAAGR
+646 RGG
-658 APHLG
+658 LG
-663 RRRPDDDQPSRPGHP
+663 
-678 LQRGGRA
+678 
-685 GHRPRYVRRQG
+685 VRTISLTDRKG
-696 DEASQGRRG
+696 YLVGVKVV
-705 HQHGRRPRRQRP
+705 
-717 LRDHRER
+717 RDNHE
-724 IRQAHADERVPRA
+724 IVL
-737 GTWRPGRA
+737 
-745 HRPAHRPQGIP
+745 
-756 RGGQGGPRQSRDR
+756 QSRD
-769 AAEPRRGRDPHAG
+769 
-782 RPDPA
+782 
-787 LRPHHAGRQG
+787 
-797 DEHARGR
+797 
-804 RRERHRPD
+804 
-812 GRQRE
+812 
-817 RRHRRGDRRGL
+817 
-828 ICAVGSAARHH
+828 
-839 QARRTLVRALKWARA
+839 
-854 ADAARAHLRCLVSSP
+854 
-869 VGSGV
+869 GV
-874 AARADSSPRRR
+874 VIRMRADGISRYGRATQGVKVMNMREGDIVSAI
-885 PRPGPARA
+885 ARMVVSESGA
-893 AGQPP
+893 TDEEIEAT

>member
-1 MSDHLQT
+1 MSDTLQT
-8 LEGKIEPVEL
+8 LEGKIEPIEL

-23 SSFID
+23 LSFID
-28 YAMSVLT
+28 YAMSVIV

-100 FNMRYTLVDGQ
+100 FNMRYPLVDGQ

-131 FSKIAVEM
+131 FSRIATEM

-145 NTVDWMPNY
+145 NTVDWVPNY
-154 DETRREPRV
+154 DETRREPVV
-163 LPSRMPNLL
+163 LPSRMPNLMI
-172 VNGAA
+172 NGAA

-190 NLGEVVDAIMHLVDN
+190 NLGEVVEAAVHLIEK
-205 PDADADQLM
+205 PGATADDLM
-214 AFIKGPDFPTGGV
+214 RFIKGPDFPTGGL
-227 ILGTGGYKEAYRT
+227 ILGTAGFKEAYRS

-273 RAALIDNIV
+273 RAALIDSIV
-282 DLVKTKKITEISDLR
+282 ELVKTKKLTEISDLR

-303 GMRLVIELKREAIP
+303 GMRVVIELKRDAVP
-317 MVVLNKL
+317 LVVLNKL

-329 MQTTFGIINIAL
+329 MQTTFGVINIAL

-352 EMLQAYIAFQ
+352 ETLKAYIAFQ
-362 KEIVIRRTKFELD
+362 KEIIVRRTKFELD

-392 NLDQIISIIRKAPD
+392 NLDQVISIIRHAAD
-406 GDTARESL
+406 VDTAREAL
-414 MDTFELTRPQA
+414 IDTFELTRPQA
-425 QAILDLRLQKLTG
+425 QAILDLRLQKLTS
-438 LERDKVKEEHAGL
+438 LEREKVVEEHRGL

-465 GAVLGVIKGELTEIK
+465 AAIFAVIKSELLEIK

-506 EQMAITITKTGYV
+506 EEMAITITKTGYV
-519 KRIPVATYRQQKRG
+519 KRLPVATYRQQKRG

-538 GMDLKDEDEVEH
+538 GMELKEEDEVEH
-550 LFITSTHNF
+550 LFITSTHNY
-559 LLFFTSVGKV
+559 LLFFSSVGKV

-577 PLAGRNAKGKHI
+577 PLGGRNARGKHLA
-589 VNLLPLRQDEK
+589 NLLPLRQGEEVR
-600 ICAVI
+600 AVI
-605 NTRDFDVA
+605 NTRNFDVS
-613 EGKYLDLRDEAGHRE
+613 EGKYLIFATRNGKVKKTLFGSYNTPLKADGIIAISVRDGDELMAVRHTSGDDDIIMVSRLGQSIRFHEDDVRPTGRNTEGVTGMKLRTGDEVIAMDIARDDSDLFVITENGYGKRTLISDYPVQG
-628 EDSLRQLQHASQ
+628 
-640 ERWHHR
+640 
-646 HRHPRGGRAAGR
+646 RGGLGVRTIKLTDRKGYLAG
-658 APHLG
+658 
-663 RRRPDDDQPSRPGHP
+663 
-678 LQRGGRA
+678 
-685 GHRPRYVRRQG
+685 VRVV
-696 DEASQGRRG
+696 
-705 HQHGRRPRRQRP
+705 
-717 LRDHRER
+717 RENHE
-724 IRQAHADERVPRA
+724 IML
-737 GTWRPGRA
+737 
-745 HRPAHRPQGIP
+745 
-756 RGGQGGPRQSRDR
+756 QSRD
-769 AAEPRRGRDPHAG
+769 
-782 RPDPA
+782 
-787 LRPHHAGRQG
+787 
-797 DEHARGR
+797 
-804 RRERHRPD
+804 
-812 GRQRE
+812 
-817 RRHRRGDRRGL
+817 
-828 ICAVGSAARHH
+828 
-839 QARRTLVRALKWARA
+839 
-854 ADAARAHLRCLVSSP
+854 
-869 VGSGV
+869 GV
-874 AARADSSPRRR
+874 VIRMRADGIQRYGRATQGVRVMNMREGDVVSAM
-885 PRPGPARA
+885 ARLVVSESGA
-893 AGQPP
+893 TEEEIDAD

>member
-1 MSDHLQT
+1 MSDSLQT
-8 LEGKIEPVEL
+8 LEGKIEPIEL

-154 DETRREPRV
+154 DETRREPKV

-205 PDADADQLM
+205 PEATADDLM
-214 AFIKGPDFPTGGV
+214 QFIQGPDFPTGGV
-227 ILGTGGYKEAYRT
+227 ILGTGGFKEAYRT

-273 RAALIDNIV
+273 RASLIDNIV
-282 DLVKTKKITEISDLR
+282 ELVKTKKITEISDLR

-392 NLDQIISIIRKAPD
+392 NLDQIISIIRHAAD
-406 GDTARESL
+406 GEMAREAL
-414 MDTFELTRPQA
+414 IDTFELTRPQA

-456 ELRELLGDE
+456 DLRALLGDE
-465 GAVLGVIKGELTEIK
+465 NAVLGVIKTELAEIR

-489 EIVPDEGEID
+489 DIVPDEGEID

-519 KRIPVATYRQQKRG
+519 KRLPVATYRQQKRG

-538 GMDLKDEDEVEH
+538 GMDLKEEDEVEH

-605 NTRDFDVA
+605 NTRNFEESD
-613 EGKYLDLRDEAGHRE
+613 GKYLILGTRNGIVKKTLFSSYNTKLKADGIIAIKIREDDELLAVRNTSGDDDIMMISRLGQAIRFHESDVRPTGRSASGVHGMRLRKGDEVISMDIARDDSDLFVITENGFGKRTPISEYRITG
-628 EDSLRQLQHASQ
+628 
-640 ERWHHR
+640 
-646 HRHPRGGRAAGR
+646 RGG
-658 APHLG
+658 LG
-663 RRRPDDDQPSRPGHP
+663 
-678 LQRGGRA
+678 
-685 GHRPRYVRRQG
+685 VRTVALTDRKG
-696 DEASQGRRG
+696 YLVGVKVV
-705 HQHGRRPRRQRP
+705 
-717 LRDHRER
+717 RENHE
-724 IRQAHADERVPRA
+724 IML
-737 GTWRPGRA
+737 
-745 HRPAHRPQGIP
+745 
-756 RGGQGGPRQSRDR
+756 QSRDGVMIR
-769 AAEPRRGRDPHAG
+769 
-782 RPDPA
+782 
-787 LRPHHAGRQG
+787 
-797 DEHARGR
+797 
-804 RRERHRPD
+804 
-812 GRQRE
+812 
-817 RRHRRGDRRGL
+817 
-828 ICAVGSAARHH
+828 
-839 QARRTLVRALKWARA
+839 VRADGISRHGRATQGVKVMNMREGDVVSAIARMVVSESGA
-854 ADAARAHLRCLVSSP
+854 TDEEIDAD
-869 VGSGV
+869 
-874 AARADSSPRRR
+874 
-885 PRPGPARA
+885 
-893 AGQPP
+893 

>member
-1 MSDHLQT
+1 MSDSLQT
-8 LEGKIEPVEL
+8 LEGKIEPIEL

-56 MNDLGLAPNKQHR
+56 MNDLGLAPNKAHR

-163 LPSRMPNLL
+163 LPSRMPNLM

-190 NLGEVVDAIMHLVDN
+190 NLGEVVDAIEHLIDS
-205 PDADADQLM
+205 PEATADDLM
-214 AFIKGPDFPTGGV
+214 GFIQGPDFPTGGL
-227 ILGTGGYKEAYRT
+227 ILGTAGFKEAYRT

-254 QLKGNRSAIVVTE
+254 PLKGNRSAIVVTE

-273 RAALIDNIV
+273 RAALIDTIV
-282 DLVKTKKITEISDLR
+282 ELVKTKKITEISDLR

-352 EMLQAYIAFQ
+352 EMLRAYIAFQ

-392 NLDQIISIIRKAPD
+392 NLDQIISIIRHAAD
-406 GDTARESL
+406 GETAREAL
-414 MDTFELTRPQA
+414 IDTFELTRPQA

-465 GAVLGVIKGELTEIK
+465 SAVMGVIKGELLEVK

-519 KRIPVATYRQQKRG
+519 KRLPVATYRQQKRG

-538 GMDLKDEDEVEH
+538 GMDLKEEDEVEH

-605 NTRDFDVA
+605 NTRNFDESDGRYLILGTRKGIVKKTLFA
-613 EGKYLDLRDEAGHRE
+613 SYNTKLKADGIIAIKIREDDELLAVRSTSGDDDIMMISRLGQAIRFHESDVRPTGRSASGVHGMRLRKGDEVISMDIARDDSDLFVITENGFGKRTPISEYRITA
-628 EDSLRQLQHASQ
+628 
-640 ERWHHR
+640 
-646 HRHPRGGRAAGR
+646 RGG
-658 APHLG
+658 LG
-663 RRRPDDDQPSRPGHP
+663 
-678 LQRGGRA
+678 
-685 GHRPRYVRRQG
+685 VRTVALTDRKG
-696 DEASQGRRG
+696 YLVGVKVV
-705 HQHGRRPRRQRP
+705 
-717 LRDHRER
+717 RENHE
-724 IRQAHADERVPRA
+724 IML
-737 GTWRPGRA
+737 
-745 HRPAHRPQGIP
+745 
-756 RGGQGGPRQSRDR
+756 QSRDGVMIR
-769 AAEPRRGRDPHAG
+769 
-782 RPDPA
+782 
-787 LRPHHAGRQG
+787 
-797 DEHARGR
+797 
-804 RRERHRPD
+804 
-812 GRQRE
+812 
-817 RRHRRGDRRGL
+817 
-828 ICAVGSAARHH
+828 
-839 QARRTLVRALKWARA
+839 VRADGISRHGRATQGVKVMNMREGDVVSAIARMVVSESGA
-854 ADAARAHLRCLVSSP
+854 TDEEIDAD
-869 VGSGV
+869 
-874 AARADSSPRRR
+874 
-885 PRPGPARA
+885 
-893 AGQPP
+893 

>member
-1 MSDHLQT
+1 MSDTLQT
-8 LEGKIEPVEL
+8 LEGKIEPIEL

-100 FNMRYTLVDGQ
+100 FNMRYPLVDGQ

-145 NTVDWMPNY
+145 NTVDWVPNY
-154 DETRREPRV
+154 DETRREPVV
-163 LPSRMPNLL
+163 LPSRVPNLL

-190 NLGEVVDAIMHLVDN
+190 NLGEVVDAIVHLVDD
-205 PDADADQLM
+205 PDATADDLM
-214 AFIKGPDFPTGGV
+214 EFVKGPDFPTGGV
-227 ILGTGGYKEAYRT
+227 ILGTAGFKEAYRT

-282 DLVKTKKITEISDLR
+282 DLVKTRKITEISDLR

-303 GMRLVIELKREAIP
+303 GMRLVIELKREAVP

-329 MQTTFGIINIAL
+329 MQTTFGVINIAL

-352 EMLQAYIAFQ
+352 EMIRAYIAFQ

-392 NLDQIISIIRKAPD
+392 NLDQVISIIRRASD
-406 GDTARESL
+406 VDTAREAL

-425 QAILDLRLQKLTG
+425 QAILDLRLQKLTS
-438 LERDKVKEEHAGL
+438 LERDKVKEEHTGL

-465 GAVLGVIKGELTEIK
+465 SAIYGVIKGELLEIK

-533 GIGVA
+533 GMGVA
-538 GMDLKDEDEVEH
+538 GMDLKEEDEVDH
-550 LFITSTHNF
+550 LFITSTHNY

-577 PLAGRNAKGKHI
+577 PLAGRNARGKHLA
-589 VNLLPLRQDEK
+589 NLLPLRQDEEVR
-600 ICAVI
+600 AVI
-605 NTRDFDVA
+605 NTRNFDVG
-613 EGKYLDLRDEAGHRE
+613 EGKYLIFGTRRGVVKKTLFGSYNTPRKSDGIIAIDIREGDELLAVRHTSGDDDVMMISRLGQAIRFHESDVRPMGRGASGVRGMKLRKGDEVISMDIARDDSDLFVVTENGFGKRTPISEYRITG
-628 EDSLRQLQHASQ
+628 
-640 ERWHHR
+640 
-646 HRHPRGGRAAGR
+646 RGGIG
-658 APHLG
+658 
-663 RRRPDDDQPSRPGHP
+663 
-678 LQRGGRA
+678 
-685 GHRPRYVRRQG
+685 VRTIALTDRKG
-696 DEASQGRRG
+696 YLVGVKVV
-705 HQHGRRPRRQRP
+705 
-717 LRDHRER
+717 RENHE
-724 IRQAHADERVPRA
+724 IML
-737 GTWRPGRA
+737 
-745 HRPAHRPQGIP
+745 
-756 RGGQGGPRQSRDR
+756 QSRD
-769 AAEPRRGRDPHAG
+769 
-782 RPDPA
+782 
-787 LRPHHAGRQG
+787 
-797 DEHARGR
+797 
-804 RRERHRPD
+804 
-812 GRQRE
+812 
-817 RRHRRGDRRGL
+817 
-828 ICAVGSAARHH
+828 
-839 QARRTLVRALKWARA
+839 
-854 ADAARAHLRCLVSSP
+854 
-869 VGSGV
+869 GV
-874 AARADSSPRRR
+874 VIRMRADGISRHGRATQGVKVMNMREGDVVSAI
-885 PRPGPARA
+885 ARMVVSDSGA
-893 AGQPP
+893 TDEEIDAD

>member
-1 MSDHLQT
+1 MSDNLQT
-8 LEGKIEPVEL
+8 LEGKIEPIEL

-56 MNDLGLAPNKQHR
+56 MNDLGLAPNKAHR

-131 FSKIAVEM
+131 FSRIAVEM

-145 NTVDWMPNY
+145 NTVDWVPNY
-154 DETRREPRV
+154 DETRREPTV
-163 LPSRMPNLL
+163 LPSRMPNLM
-172 VNGAA
+172 VNGAS

-190 NLGEVVDAIMHLVDN
+190 NLGEVVDATLALIDH
-205 PDADADQLM
+205 PEATADDLM
-214 AFIKGPDFPTGGV
+214 EHIKGPDFPTGGV
-227 ILGTGGYKEAYRT
+227 ILGSGGFKEAYRT

-254 QLKGNRSAIVVTE
+254 QLKGNKSAIVVTE

-273 RAALIDNIV
+273 RATLIDDIV
-282 DLVKTKKITEISDLR
+282 NLVKTKKITEISDLR
-297 NESDRS
+297 NESDRA

-352 EMLQAYIAFQ
+352 EMITAYLAFQ

-392 NLDQIISIIRKAPD
+392 NLDAIITIIRRAAD
-406 GDTARESL
+406 VETARTAL
-414 MDTFELTRPQA
+414 MDTFELTHPQA
-425 QAILDLRLQKLTG
+425 QAILDLRLQKLTS

-465 GAVLGVIKGELTEIK
+465 GAIYGVIKHELLEIK

-519 KRIPVATYRQQKRG
+519 KRLPVATYRQQKRG

-538 GMDLKDEDEVEH
+538 GMELKEEDEVEH
-550 LFITSTHNF
+550 LFITSTHHY

-577 PLAGRNAKGKHI
+577 PLAGRNARGKHLL
-589 VNLLPLRQDEK
+589 NLLPLRQDEK
-600 ICAVI
+600 VCAVI
-605 NTRDFDVA
+605 ATRNFDVN
-613 EGKYLDLRDEAGHRE
+613 EGKYLVFGTKQGVIKKTLFGSYNTPRKSDGIIAIDIREGDELLAVRHTSGDDDIMMISRLGQAIRFHEADVRPMGRGASGVRGMKLRKGDEVIAVDIARDDSDLFVITENGFGKRTPISEYRITGRGGLGVRTVTLTDRKGYLVGVRVLRDNHEIM
-628 EDSLRQLQHASQ
+628 L
-640 ERWHHR
+640 
-646 HRHPRGGRAAGR
+646 
-658 APHLG
+658 
-663 RRRPDDDQPSRPGHP
+663 
-678 LQRGGRA
+678 
-685 GHRPRYVRRQG
+685 
-696 DEASQGRRG
+696 
-705 HQHGRRPRRQRP
+705 
-717 LRDHRER
+717 
-724 IRQAHADERVPRA
+724 
-737 GTWRPGRA
+737 
-745 HRPAHRPQGIP
+745 
-756 RGGQGGPRQSRDR
+756 QSRD
-769 AAEPRRGRDPHAG
+769 
-782 RPDPA
+782 
-787 LRPHHAGRQG
+787 
-797 DEHARGR
+797 
-804 RRERHRPD
+804 
-812 GRQRE
+812 
-817 RRHRRGDRRGL
+817 
-828 ICAVGSAARHH
+828 
-839 QARRTLVRALKWARA
+839 
-854 ADAARAHLRCLVSSP
+854 
-869 VGSGV
+869 GV
-874 AARADSSPRRR
+874 VIRMRADGISRHGRATQGVKVMNMR
-885 PRPGPARA
+885 EGDVVVAVARMVVSESGA
-893 AGQPP
+893 TDDEIDAD

>member
-1 MSDHLQT
+1 MSDSLQT
-8 LEGKIEPVEL
+8 LEGKIEPIEL

-139 LRDIDA
+139 MRDIDA

-154 DETRREPRV
+154 DETRREPKV

-190 NLGEVVDAIMHLVDN
+190 NLGEVVDATMHMVDN
-205 PDADADQLM
+205 PEATADDLM
-214 AFIKGPDFPTGGV
+214 RFIQGPDFPTGGV
-227 ILGTGGYKEAYRT
+227 ILGTGGFKEAYRT

-254 QLKGNRSAIVVTE
+254 QIKGNRSAIVVTE

-273 RAALIDNIV
+273 RASLIDNIV

-329 MQTTFGIINIAL
+329 MQTTFGVINIAL

-392 NLDQIISIIRKAPD
+392 NLDQIISIIRHAAD
-406 GDTARESL
+406 AETARDAL
-414 MDTFELTRPQA
+414 IDTFELTRPQA

-465 GAVLGVIKGELTEIK
+465 SAVMGVIRGELLEVK

-519 KRIPVATYRQQKRG
+519 KRLPVATYRQQKRG

-538 GMDLKDEDEVEH
+538 GMDLKEEDEVEH
-550 LFITSTHNF
+550 LFITSTHNY

-605 NTRDFDVA
+605 NTRNFEESD
-613 EGKYLDLRDEAGHRE
+613 GKYLILGTRNGIVKKTLFASYNTKLKADGIIAITIRDDDELLAVRNTSGDDDIMMISRLGQAIRFHEADVRPTGRSASGVHGMRLRKGDEVISMDIARDDSDLFVITENGFGKRTPISEYRITG
-628 EDSLRQLQHASQ
+628 
-640 ERWHHR
+640 
-646 HRHPRGGRAAGR
+646 RGG
-658 APHLG
+658 LG
-663 RRRPDDDQPSRPGHP
+663 
-678 LQRGGRA
+678 
-685 GHRPRYVRRQG
+685 VRTIALTDRKG
-696 DEASQGRRG
+696 YLVGVKVV
-705 HQHGRRPRRQRP
+705 
-717 LRDHRER
+717 RENHE
-724 IRQAHADERVPRA
+724 IVL
-737 GTWRPGRA
+737 
-745 HRPAHRPQGIP
+745 
-756 RGGQGGPRQSRDR
+756 QSRD
-769 AAEPRRGRDPHAG
+769 
-782 RPDPA
+782 
-787 LRPHHAGRQG
+787 
-797 DEHARGR
+797 
-804 RRERHRPD
+804 
-812 GRQRE
+812 
-817 RRHRRGDRRGL
+817 
-828 ICAVGSAARHH
+828 
-839 QARRTLVRALKWARA
+839 
-854 ADAARAHLRCLVSSP
+854 
-869 VGSGV
+869 GV
-874 AARADSSPRRR
+874 VIRMRADGISRYGRATQGVKVMNMREGDVVSAI
-885 PRPGPARA
+885 ARMVVSESGA
-893 AGQPP
+893 TDEEIDAD

>member
-1 MSDHLQT
+1 MSDSLQT
-8 LEGKIEPVEL
+8 LEGKIEPIEL

-28 YAMSVLT
+28 YAMSVII

-56 MNDLGLAPNKQHR
+56 MNDLGLAPNKAHR

-163 LPSRMPNLL
+163 LPSRMPNLM

-190 NLGEVVDAIMHLVDN
+190 NLGEVVDAIVHLVDN
-205 PDADADQLM
+205 PEATADDLM
-214 AFIKGPDFPTGGV
+214 DFIKGPDFPTGGV
-227 ILGTGGYKEAYRT
+227 ILGTAGFKEAYRT
-240 GRGRVRVRAKAHTE
+240 GRGRIRVRAKAHTE

-273 RAALIDNIV
+273 RASLIDNIV
-282 DLVKTKKITEISDLR
+282 ELVKTKKITEISDLR
-297 NESDRS
+297 NESDRA

-329 MQTTFGIINIAL
+329 MQTTFGVINIAL

-392 NLDQIISIIRKAPD
+392 NLDQIISIIRHAAD
-406 GDTARESL
+406 GDTAREAL

-465 GAVLGVIKGELTEIK
+465 NAVLGVIKSELAEIK

-489 EIVPDEGEID
+489 DIVPDEGEID

-519 KRIPVATYRQQKRG
+519 KRLPVATYRQQKRG

-538 GMDLKDEDEVEH
+538 GMDLKEEDEVEH

-605 NTRDFDVA
+605 NTRNFDES
-613 EGKYLDLRDEAGHRE
+613 EGKYLILGTRRGIVKKTLFSSYNTKLKADGIIAIKIREDDELLAV
-628 EDSLRQLQHASQ
+628 
-640 ERWHHR
+640 R
-646 HRHPRGGRAAGR
+646 HTSG
-658 APHLG
+658 
-663 RRRPDDDQPSRPGHP
+663 DDDVMMISRLGQAIRFHESDVRPT
-678 LQRGGRA
+678 GRSA
-685 GHRPRYVRRQG
+685 SGVHGMRLRKG
-696 DEASQGRRG
+696 DEVIAMDIA
-705 HQHGRRPRRQRP
+705 
-717 LRDHRER
+717 RDDSDLFVITENGFGKRTLVSEYHV
-724 IRQAHADERVPRA
+724 QS
-737 GTWRPGRA
+737 
-745 HRPAHRPQGIP
+745 
-756 RGGQGGPRQSRDR
+756 RGGQGVRTIALTDRKGYLAGVKVVRENHEIVLQSRDGVVIRMR
-769 AAEPRRGRDPHAG
+769 A
-782 RPDPA
+782 
-787 LRPHHAGRQG
+787 
-797 DEHARGR
+797 
-804 RRERHRPD
+804 D
-812 GRQRE
+812 GISRY
-817 RRHRRGDRRGL
+817 
-828 ICAVGSAARHH
+828 
-839 QARRTLVRALKWARA
+839 ARA
-854 ADAARAHLRCLVSSP
+854 TQGVKVMNMREGDVVSAIARMVVSESGATDEEIDAD
-869 VGSGV
+869 
-874 AARADSSPRRR
+874 
-885 PRPGPARA
+885 
-893 AGQPP
+893 